1 MGFKFMVGQAFG
13 GAAKRG
19 SARLAE
25 LEGRANTII
34 DRATERFMN
43 KHDDW
48 DRQFQLDKRKY
59 QDAYNK
65 LKGLD
70 LDLDDGQIEMI
81 LLGGP
86 DGATEF
92 IEAYKEDKTRAQYDY
107 LKNTKQPA
115 VNEAGVSVDSV
126 LGYQPPKF
134 EYGETNKLDF
144 IKKTFERSDDYL
156 AAKEKDDFDAQAF
169 VGLGIKK
176 ASSAYA
182 QGLNPYP
189 DMDKQIQAYSQTEAG
204 KYQTLGGFDIPASFI
219 QSGVRSQLI
228 GLNII
233 KPDQVEKQLGEGTG
247 WKAPSYDAIPTD
259 VLIAMEASIAEQE
272 TQKLNQ
278 KVQKMNIKHKAI
290 MYPLELKKLTGDVS
304 QQEID
309 KQISNIDL
317 KLKQKD
323 EKNADVI
330 ADLVLREQKANTK
343 FAEDRLNDVDI
354 DREINEAGVAY
365 AVIKNKL
372 LKATDPV
379 EVSILTSQLE
389 EADRVYQ
396 NFTALKVAK
405 NLATQDPVT
414 GLRNILLLQNEIETR
429 LKVRY
434 GFGQE
439 DVTTGGTELQEGLTM
454 GGTTTTTKFFTRNV
468 DGVEKKIYEGT
479 PEFTQI
485 QQQIQNEAMSFLI
498 KSYGNIADD
507 GTYTPKIPNQ
517 AYDDYFNITR
527 NYIPNMNELEIMEIS
542 SMNQSETS
550 EINQENFNLIIKAI
564 KGGETRDSI
573 IDAITTN
580 FGVSSREEANKYYR
594 LAVDAS
600 RKTREAEEGERV
612 AALGTQIVPD
622 EFFIYPKDGKDAYE
636 LTKPENLSATSS
648 VLTKVTPQSLTQ
660 NDIDNFLANN
670 QYSIDRRLFNMV
682 DKGLD
687 PSKYSIEDFNLF
699 NSDINQFI
707 QKYPDADVIKTGKA
721 QDYGMLQPP
730 SIINVPEEQKQ
741 KMRFKLIKEFL
752 SLSNSERVIRMSNNL
767 LTRKDTGFEQ

>member
-19 SARLAE
+19 SERLAE

-107 LKNTKQPA
+107 LKSEPKMISM
-115 VNEAGVSVDSV
+115 EAGRFTP
-126 LGYQPPKF
+126 LEKPKF

-144 IKKTFERSDDYL
+144 IKKTFQRSDDYL

-259 VLIAMEASIAEQE
+259 VLIAMEASIAQQE
-272 TQKLNQ
+272 TEKLNQ
-278 KVQKMNIKHKAI
+278 KVQRMNIKHREI
-290 MYPLELKKLTGDVS
+290 MHPLELKKVLGDVS

-323 EKNADVI
+323 LKNADVI

-372 LKATDPV
+372 LKATDP
-379 EVSILTSQLE
+379 
-389 EADRVYQ
+389 A
-396 NFTALKVAK
+396 
-405 NLATQDPVT
+405 
-414 GLRNILLLQNEIETR
+414 
-429 LKVRY
+429 
-434 GFGQE
+434 
-439 DVTTGGTELQEGLTM
+439 
-454 GGTTTTTKFFTRNV
+454 
-468 DGVEKKIYEGT
+468 
-479 PEFTQI
+479 
-485 QQQIQNEAMSFLI
+485 
-498 KSYGNIADD
+498 
-507 GTYTPKIPNQ
+507 
-517 AYDDYFNITR
+517 
-527 NYIPNMNELEIMEIS
+527 
-542 SMNQSETS
+542 
-550 EINQENFNLIIKAI
+550 
-564 KGGETRDSI
+564 
-573 IDAITTN
+573 
-580 FGVSSREEANKYYR
+580 
-594 LAVDAS
+594 
-600 RKTREAEEGERV
+600 
-612 AALGTQIVPD
+612 
-622 EFFIYPKDGKDAYE
+622 
-636 LTKPENLSATSS
+636 
-648 VLTKVTPQSLTQ
+648 
-660 NDIDNFLANN
+660 
-670 QYSIDRRLFNMV
+670 
-682 DKGLD
+682 
-687 PSKYSIEDFNLF
+687 
-699 NSDINQFI
+699 
-707 QKYPDADVIKTGKA
+707 
-721 QDYGMLQPP
+721 
-730 SIINVPEEQKQ
+730 
-741 KMRFKLIKEFL
+741 
-752 SLSNSERVIRMSNNL
+752 
-767 LTRKDTGFEQ
+767 